1 MALLPNSKEVLNEML
16 KIQQILRRTSPNHAL
31 SEAERKAVEGSL
43 DRAERAITMMR
54 KEVR

>member
-1 MALLPNSKEVLNEML
+1 MALLPNSTEVLDEML
-16 KIQQILRRTSPNHAL
+16 RIQQILRRTSPNHAL

-43 DRAERAITMMR
+43 DRVERAVAMMR